1 MPRKLKNVDV
11 SFVSIVDKAANKK
24 KFFLTKSE
32 QEPTFEKEV
41 KIIKGEDEDQKL
53 VYGIVYS
60 PGSAE
65 DTSTHD
71 AHGDFMTAEDI
82 EKSAHNFIA
91 KYRNIDAQHDFNA
104 GAGEVV
110 ESYVAPVDMD
120 INGETITK
128 GTWVLVT
135 KATDEIWADIKDGKM
150 TGYSLAGVAETEVIE
165 ELAKTEEK
173 QKESFFQLVK
183 GFFSGKINPL
193 HVANEIG
200 EFTTDGI
207 ANGITKG
214 EVRDKFNR
222 EKHRRDVN
230 ASFSALENTF
240 YQSLWNAPTADAIDL
255 DRIEAAALEFIEIIN
270 ELKGTEAVVK
280 AWENKPVISLAEEVE
295 KAGKKI
301 SAPNMADIDSAIE
314 SLTNLKTRVTPSSEG
329 AGSEEDIMKQE
340 QLEALSA
347 AVEKAVGP
355 IKEELASVKKHLNID
370 EEKTEE
376 DVKVEKAVEAATA
389 PLREEI
395 ETLKKS
401 QGISNQQDTDVVQKS
416 DVQKNVWKGLL

>member
-32 QEPTFEKEV
+32 QVPTFEKEV
-41 KIIKGEDEDQKL
+41 KIIKGEDEEQKL

-65 DTSTHD
+65 DKSTHD

-110 ESYVAPVDMD
+110 ESYVAPVDME

-135 KATDEIWADIKDGKM
+135 KATDEIWKDIKDGKM

-165 ELAKTEEK
+165 EEVTKTEEK
-173 QKESFFQLVK
+173 QMKSFFQLMK
-183 GFFSGKINPL
+183 GFFSGEK
-193 HVANEIG
+193 V
-200 EFTTDGI
+200 
-207 ANGITKG
+207 TKG
-214 EVRDKFNR
+214 EVRDKFNQN
-222 EKHRRDVN
+222 KHRRDVN
-230 ASFSALENTF
+230 ASFSALEDTF

-255 DRIEAAALEFIEIIN
+255 DRIESAALEFIEIIN

-280 AWENKPVISLAEEVE
+280 VWENKPVVSLAEEVE

-301 SAPNMADIDSAIE
+301 SNTNMADIDAAIE

-329 AGSEEDIMKQE
+329 AGSEGNNMEFNQE
-340 QLEALSA
+340 QFEKTLTS

-355 IKEELASVKKHLNID
+355 IKEELASVKKHLNLD

-376 DVKVEKAVEAATA
+376 DIKVEKAVEAATA

-395 ETLKKS
+395 EALKKS
-401 QGISNQQDTDVVQKS
+401 QGISNQQDTDVVEKAEVKKS
-416 DVQKNVWKGLL
+416 VWNGLL

>member
-65 DTSTHD
+65 DSSTHD

-135 KATDEIWADIKDGKM
+135 KATDEIWKDIQDGKM

-165 ELAKTEEK
+165 EEVTKTEEK
-173 QKESFFQLVK
+173 QMKSFFQLVK
-183 GFFSGKINPL
+183 GFFG
-193 HVANEIG
+193 G
-200 EFTTDGI
+200 ENI
-207 ANGITKG
+207 QKG
-214 EVRDKFNR
+214 EVRDKFNQN
-222 EKHRRDVN
+222 KHRRDVN
-230 ASFSALENTF
+230 ASFSALEDTF
-240 YQSLWNAPTADAIDL
+240 YQSLWNAPTADTIDL
-255 DRIEAAALEFIEIIN
+255 DRIEAAALEFVEIIN

-280 AWENKPVISLAEEVE
+280 AWENKPVLSLAEEVE

-314 SLTNLKTRVTPSSEG
+314 SLTNLKTRVTPSLEG
-329 AGSEEDIMKQE
+329 AGSEEDNMNQE
-340 QLEALSA
+340 QLEKAL
-347 AVEKAVGP
+347 EKVVAP
-355 IKEELASVKKHLNID
+355 IQQEMETIKKHLNIAP
-370 EEKTEE
+370 EKTAEE
-376 DVKVEKAVEAATA
+376 LMVEKALA
-389 PLREEI
+389 PVLKELDE
-395 ETLKKS
+395 LKKS
-401 QGISNQQDTDVVQKS
+401 QGISNQQDTDVTTNVQKS
-416 DVQKNVWKGLL
+416 AGGYAGYFGN

>member
-110 ESYVAPVDMD
+110 ESYIAPTDMEV
-120 INGETITK
+120 NGETIIK
-128 GTWVLVT
+128 GSWVLVT
-135 KATDEIWADIKDGKM
+135 KATEEIWESIQKGNY

-165 ELAKTEEK
+165 EEVTKTEEK
-173 QKESFFQLVK
+173 QMKSFFQLMK
-183 GFFSGKINPL
+183 GFFGGEK
-193 HVANEIG
+193 VA
-200 EFTTDGI
+200 
-207 ANGITKG
+207 KG
-214 EVRDKFNR
+214 EVRDKFNQN
-222 EKHRRDVN
+222 KHRRDVN
-230 ASFSALENTF
+230 ASFSALEDTF

-255 DRIEAAALEFIEIIN
+255 NRIEAAALEFVEIIN

-280 AWENKPVISLAEEVE
+280 AWEDKPVVSLAEEVE

-314 SLTNLKTRVTPSSEG
+314 SLTNLKTRVTPSPEG
-329 AGSEEDIMKQE
+329 AGSEEDSMNQE
-340 QLEALSA
+340 HLEALSA
-347 AVEKAVGP
+347 VVEKAVGP
-355 IKEELASVKKHLNID
+355 IKEELATVKKHLNLD

-376 DVKVEKAVEAATA
+376 DIKVEKAVEAATA

-395 ETLKKS
+395 EALKKS

-416 DVQKNVWKGLL
+416 DVQKNVWNGLL

>member
-41 KIIKGEDEDQKL
+41 KIIKGEDEEQKL

-60 PGSAE
+60 PGSADDPE
-65 DTSTHD
+65 THD
-71 AHGDFMTAEDI
+71 AHGDFMTAEEI

-91 KYRNIDAQHDFNA
+91 KYRNIDTQHDFNA

-110 ESYVAPVDMD
+110 ESYVAPVDME

-135 KATDEIWADIKDGKM
+135 KATDEIWEDIKDGKM

-165 ELAKTEEK
+165 EEVTKTEEK
-173 QKESFFQLVK
+173 QMKSFFQLVK
-183 GFFSGKINPL
+183 GFFG
-193 HVANEIG
+193 G
-200 EFTTDGI
+200 E
-207 ANGITKG
+207 NVQKG
-214 EVRDKFNR
+214 EVRDKFNQN
-222 EKHRRDVN
+222 KHRRDVN
-230 ASFSALENTF
+230 ASFSALEDTF

-255 DRIEAAALEFIEIIN
+255 DRIEAAALEFVEIIN
-270 ELKGTEAVVK
+270 ELKGTEAIVR

-301 SAPNMADIDSAIE
+301 SNTNMADIDAAINL
-314 SLTNLKTRVTPSSEG
+314 LTNLKTRVTPSQED
-329 AGSEEDIMKQE
+329 AGSEENNMEFNQE
-340 QLEALSA
+340 QFEKTLTS

-355 IKEELASVKKHLNID
+355 IKEDLASVKKHLNLD

-376 DVKVEKAVEAATA
+376 DIKVEKAVEAATA

-395 ETLKKS
+395 EALKKS
-401 QGISNQQDTDVVQKS
+401 QGISNQQDTDVVEKAEVKKS
-416 DVQKNVWKGLL
+416 VWNGLL

>member
-41 KIIKGEDEDQKL
+41 RIIKGEDEEQKL

-60 PGSAE
+60 PGSA
-65 DTSTHD
+65 DDPNTHD
-71 AHGDFMTAEDI
+71 AHGDFMTAEEI

-110 ESYVAPVDMD
+110 ESYVAPVDME

-128 GTWVLVT
+128 GTWILVT
-135 KATDEIWADIKDGKM
+135 KATDEIWKDIKDGKM

-165 ELAKTEEK
+165 EEVMKTEEK
-173 QKESFFQLVK
+173 QFKSFFQLMK
-183 GFFSGKINPL
+183 GFFSGEN
-193 HVANEIG
+193 VQ
-200 EFTTDGI
+200 
-207 ANGITKG
+207 KG
-214 EVRDKFNR
+214 EVRDKFNQN
-222 EKHRRDVN
+222 KHRRDVN
-230 ASFSALENTF
+230 ASFSALEDTF

-255 DRIEAAALEFIEIIN
+255 DRIETAALEFVEIIN

-301 SAPNMADIDSAIE
+301 SNTNMADIDAAIE
-314 SLTNLKTRVTPSSEG
+314 SLTNLKTRVTPSPEG
-329 AGSEEDIMKQE
+329 AGSEESNMEFNQE
-340 QLEALSA
+340 QFEKTLTS
-347 AVEKAVGP
+347 AVEKALGP
-355 IKEELASVKKHLNID
+355 IKEELASVKKHLNLD
-370 EEKTEE
+370 EEKTDE
-376 DVKVEKAVEAATA
+376 DIKVEKAVEAATA

-395 ETLKKS
+395 EALKKS
-401 QGISNQQDTDVVQKS
+401 QGISNQQDTDVVEKAEVKKS
-416 DVQKNVWKGLL
+416 VWNGLL

>member
-60 PGSAE
+60 PGNAE
-65 DTSTHD
+65 DSSTHD

-91 KYRNIDAQHDFNA
+91 KYRNIDTQHDFNA

-135 KATDEIWADIKDGKM
+135 KATDEIWKDIKDGKM

-165 ELAKTEEK
+165 EEVTKTEEK
-173 QKESFFQLVK
+173 QMKSFFQLMK
-183 GFFSGKINPL
+183 GFFSGEK
-193 HVANEIG
+193 VE
-200 EFTTDGI
+200 
-207 ANGITKG
+207 KG
-214 EVRDKFNR
+214 EVRDKFNQN
-222 EKHRRDVN
+222 KHRRDVS
-230 ASFSALENTF
+230 ASFSALEDTF

-255 DRIEAAALEFIEIIN
+255 NRIEAAALEFVEIIN

-280 AWENKPVISLAEEVE
+280 AWESKPTVSLAEEVE

-301 SAPNMADIDSAIE
+301 STPNMADIDSAIE
-314 SLTNLKTRVTPSSEG
+314 SLTNLKTRVTPLQEG
-329 AGSEEDIMKQE
+329 AGGEEDNMNQE
-340 QLEALSA
+340 QLEKTLAS

-376 DVKVEKAVEAATA
+376 DIRVEKAVETATA

>member
-65 DTSTHD
+65 DSSTHD

-135 KATDEIWADIKDGKM
+135 KATDEIWKDIQDGKM

-165 ELAKTEEK
+165 EEVTKTEEK
-173 QKESFFQLVK
+173 QMKSFFQLMK
-183 GFFSGKINPL
+183 GFFNGEK
-193 HVANEIG
+193 VA
-200 EFTTDGI
+200 
-207 ANGITKG
+207 KG
-214 EVRDKFNR
+214 EVRDKFNQN
-222 EKHRRDVN
+222 KHRRDVN
-230 ASFSALENTF
+230 ASFSALEDTF

-255 DRIEAAALEFIEIIN
+255 DRIEAAALEFVEIIN

-280 AWENKPVISLAEEVE
+280 EWEDKPVVSLVEEVE

-314 SLTNLKTRVTPSSEG
+314 SLTNLKTRVTPSPED
-329 AGSEEDIMKQE
+329 AGSEEDNMNQE

-355 IKEELASVKKHLNID
+355 IKEELASVKKHLNLD

-376 DVKVEKAVEAATA
+376 DIKVEKAVEAATA

>member
-41 KIIKGEDEDQKL
+41 KIIKGEDEEQKL

-65 DTSTHD
+65 DKSTHD

-110 ESYVAPVDMD
+110 ESYVAPVDME

-135 KATDEIWADIKDGKM
+135 KATDEIWKDIKDGKM

-165 ELAKTEEK
+165 EEVTKTEEK
-173 QKESFFQLVK
+173 QMKSFFQLMK
-183 GFFSGKINPL
+183 GFFSGEK
-193 HVANEIG
+193 V
-200 EFTTDGI
+200 
-207 ANGITKG
+207 TKG
-214 EVRDKFNR
+214 EVRDKFNQN
-222 EKHRRDVN
+222 KHRRDVN
-230 ASFSALENTF
+230 ASFSALEDTF

-255 DRIEAAALEFIEIIN
+255 DRIESAALEFIEIIN

-280 AWENKPVISLAEEVE
+280 VWENKPVVSLAEEVE

-301 SAPNMADIDSAIE
+301 SNTNMADIDAAIE

-329 AGSEEDIMKQE
+329 AGSEGNNMEFNQE
-340 QLEALSA
+340 QFEKTLTS

-355 IKEELASVKKHLNID
+355 IKEELASVKKHLNLD

-376 DVKVEKAVEAATA
+376 DIKVEKAVEAATA

-395 ETLKKS
+395 EALKKS
-401 QGISNQQDTDVVQKS
+401 QGISNQQDTDVVEKAEVKKS
-416 DVQKNVWKGLL
+416 VWNGLL